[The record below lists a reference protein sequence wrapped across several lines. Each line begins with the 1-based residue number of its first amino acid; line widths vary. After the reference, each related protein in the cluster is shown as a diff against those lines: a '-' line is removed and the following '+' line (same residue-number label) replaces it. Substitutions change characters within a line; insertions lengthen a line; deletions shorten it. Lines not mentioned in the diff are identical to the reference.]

1 MARAVAPDFSTLSV
15 AILGAECTGK
25 SELARALAAH
35 FAGLGRSVHT
45 VPEVLREWCAA
56 HERTPL
62 AHEQAAIAAEQ
73 ARRALAA
80 PPADVLIADTTPL
93 MTAVYSDIYFG
104 DTALY
109 AAAIQDQQRYNVTL
123 LTSTDLP
130 WVADGVQRDGLA
142 QQQRVQARLKE
153 VLSDANVRFHPIK
166 GLGDAR
172 FQSAVNIL
180 TSCMRT

>member
-1 MARAVAPDFSTLSV
+1 MASAVAPDFSTLRV

-25 SELARALAAH
+25 SELAQALAAH

-56 HERTPL
+56 HGRTPL

-73 ARRALAA
+73 ARRVLAA
-80 PPADVLIADTTPL
+80 PPTEVLIADTSPL

-109 AAAIQDQQRYNVTL
+109 AAALTHQQRFNVTL
-123 LTSTDLP
+123 LASTDVP

-142 QQQRVQARLKE
+142 QQQRVQARLRE
-153 VLSDANVRFHPIK
+153 VLLAAQLPFHEVV
-166 GLGDAR
+166 GLGEAR
-172 FQSAVNIL
+172 LRSALSGIQGAV
-180 TSCMRT
+180 